1 MLQEK
6 EIHTLKNL
14 LPKGQVFTDAASL
27 ISYEVDAG
35 LDRGKPEG
43 IVFPHNAADV
53 VQLVRWAAANNV
65 PLVARGAGTG
75 LSGGAVAE
83 RGGLIVEFSRMN
95 HILSIDEYGRSA
107 VVEPGTINLLLD
119 EQVKQKGL
127 YFPPDP
133 ASQRAST
140 IGGNV
145 AENSGGPH
153 CFKYGVTT
161 NYVTGMR
168 VVLADGRLVQIGG
181 VALDYPTYDLTGLI
195 TGSEGMLALITAIDV
210 RLVRNPPAIK
220 TMLAVFDSV
229 EQAGTAVS
237 AIIAAG
243 LVPATMEM
251 MDQKIIRIV
260 EAFAHA
266 GLPIEAE
273 AILIIEVDG
282 YAASLDNQFD
292 EISSILLTRGGR
304 DLRIARTE
312 EERNQIWFARKS
324 AAGAVTRLTP
334 SYYTVDI
341 TVPRSR
347 LVETLSEVN
356 AICDRYNLRVGYVFH
371 AGDGNLHPLVLIPDN
386 QDRALME
393 RVHHAGREMV
403 EVAVSKGGSLSGEH
417 GVGIEKRAFM
427 SLMHNADELAAMLDI
442 KRAFDPTALLNPG
455 KIFPTPQPKDKEPIH
470 SHTTNGKASHTKLP
484 TSKLFTPATAEEAA
498 AGLVALAAA
507 RQKVY
512 IRGSVG
518 TENTN
523 DAAIVLST
531 TALQGVK
538 TYAPD
543 DLSITVGAGT
553 SLADVQ
559 SFLAADHKQVPLV
572 SPWPTA
578 TIGGLI
584 AANVNAP
591 LRMRYGAIRDLVL
604 CATVV
609 LADGRVLRTG
619 RPVIKNVAGYDLTK
633 AFVGSHGTLGLI
645 TDVTLKLVIQPR
657 TRRTLLL
664 PVENLGQGLLLAR
677 KLSPMALVASAIV
690 LYKGTVEG
698 IPGSGSTYTLAYTAE
713 GTPTDVE
720 TELSNVRQTARAM
733 GGAQPNEVETP
744 SGNDIWAA
752 LVGNTPEMV
761 IQSAPSTRPVILSEP
776 LALSAANGAAKNL
789 SIQVIVRVGVPPKD
803 LPTYINDQAA
813 LLNTGTFLAD
823 IANGL
828 LYAMLAP
835 HGVQE
840 AASWLEQLRQPALA
854 LDGYAMVMNMP
865 GTPEI
870 PATSYHTLDRWGYQ
884 PQAIDVMQR
893 LKAQWDPQGIF
904 PAEFLNASQAVPNT
918 ASRL

>member
-1 MLQEK
+1 MLQEN
-6 EIHTLKNL
+6 EIRTLKCL

-35 LDRGKPEG
+35 MDRGRPEG
-43 IVFPHNAADV
+43 VVFPHTAADV
-53 VQLVRWAAANNV
+53 VEIVQWAATNGI

-83 RGGLIVEFSRMN
+83 RGGIIVEFSRMN
-95 HILSIDEYGRSA
+95 HILSIDEHGRSA
-107 VVEPGTINLLLD
+107 VVEPGLINLSLD

-168 VVLADGRLVQIGG
+168 VVLADGRFVQVGG
-181 VALDYPTYDLTGLI
+181 AALDYPGYDLTGLI
-195 TGSEGMLALITAIDV
+195 TGSEGMLALMTAIDV

-260 EAFAHA
+260 EEFAHA

-282 YAASLDNQFD
+282 YAASLDSQID
-292 EISSILLTRGGR
+292 EIASILLTRGGR

-356 AICDRYNLRVGYVFH
+356 AICDRYDLRVGYVFH
-371 AGDGNLHPLVLIPDN
+371 AGDGNLHPLVLIADN
-386 QDRALME
+386 QDKALMQ
-393 RVHHAGREMV
+393 RVHEAGREMV
-403 EVAVSKGGSLSGEH
+403 ELAVSKGGSLSGEH
-417 GVGIEKRAFM
+417 GVGIEKRVYM

-442 KRAFDPTALLNPG
+442 KRAFDPHALLNPG
-455 KIFPTPQPKDKEPIH
+455 KIFPTPPPNDEEYRYRQKVGH
-470 SHTTNGKASHTKLP
+470 GKLP
-484 TSKLFTPATAEEAA
+484 TSKLFTPASAEEAA
-498 AGLVALAAA
+498 LGLVALAEAKQ
-507 RQKVY
+507 RVY
-512 IRGSVG
+512 IRGSAEV
-518 TENTN
+518 E
-523 DAAIVLST
+523 DARDADIVLNT

-543 DLSITVGAGT
+543 DLYITVGAGAML
-553 SLADVQ
+553 SDVQ
-559 SFLAADHKQVPLV
+559 SFLAPDHKQVPLV
-572 SPWPTA
+572 SPWATA

-591 LRMRYGAIRDLVL
+591 QRMRYGAIRDLVL
-604 CATVV
+604 YATVV

-619 RPVIKNVAGYDLTK
+619 RPVIKNVAGFDLTK
-633 AFVGSHGTLGLI
+633 AFVGSYGTLGLI
-645 TDVTLKLVIQPR
+645 TDVTLKLIIQPR
-657 TRRTLLL
+657 TRRTLLF
-664 PVENLGQGLLLAR
+664 PVENLGQGLVLAR
-677 KLSPMALVASAIV
+677 KLLRVALVASAIV
-690 LYKGTVEG
+690 LCKGTVEG
-698 IPGSGSTYTLAYTAE
+698 MQGTDAAYTLAYSVE
-713 GTPTDVE
+713 GTLADVE
-720 TELSNVRQTARAM
+720 TELSVVRQTARTM
-733 GGAQPNEVETP
+733 GVSVPNEVEAP
-744 SGNDIWAA
+744 SGSDLWAA
-752 LVGNTPEMV
+752 MSGNTAGMV
-761 IQSAPSTRPVILSEP
+761 S
-776 LALSAANGAAKNL
+776 
-789 SIQVIVRVGVPPKD
+789 VRVGIPAKD
-803 LPTYINDQAA
+803 LAAYMNDQAA
-813 LLNTGTFLAD
+813 LLHTGTFLAD
-823 IANGL
+823 MGNGL
-828 LYAMLAP
+828 LYAMLP
-835 HGVQE
+835 LHDVQE
-840 AASWLEQLRQPALA
+840 AASWLERLRRAALA
-854 LDGYAMVMNMP
+854 LDGYALVMDMP
-865 GTPEI
+865 KMPEM
-870 PATSYHTLDRWGYQ
+870 PSDWYHSLDRWGYQ
-884 PQAIDVMQR
+884 PQAMDVMQR
-893 LKAQWDPQGIF
+893 LKAQWDAQGIF
-904 PAEFLNASQAVPNT
+904 PDFPDAHKG
-918 ASRL
+918 RHYM